1 LAPVTESTSKILVVT
16 GVVALVASLLGGI
29 IGLIVVSNLSTFI
42 VESVAISQSV
52 LGAVDET
59 LSLIE
64 SVAVDVEEG
73 IGSASSSIASASE
86 AVGTAAVELEGL
98 ADFLDGE
105 LQASIEALLGT
116 MPAAIQTAGVIDNT
130 LSALS
135 LIGVDYDP
143 DQPFDESLRAVE
155 DALSGIPAQ
164 LGEQAEAIRAL
175 VPVSQPFADDA
186 AATAES
192 FDSLQA
198 QLESSQQLIDSYG
211 RALDEAQAVVER
223 TASSVGTTTWLLR
236 LLVVFM
242 TSTGAALG
250 YGIFI
255 LGREGRSGE
264 VVAAGF
270 DDPALG

>member
-175 VPVSQPFADDA
+175 VPVSQQFADDA